1 MRMPRRMMLV
11 AASFVIAAAG
21 MAWAETKVEV
31 KKTHVCC
38 MDCEKAAGKILKE
51 SGVKGS
57 AEKGEGRIT
66 FSVGD
71 DKAAQKVLDAL
82 AAGGF
87 HGDTGNRD
95 LKIKDDSGV
104 KEGKVTSLTLQGAH
118 NCCKACNDAIK
129 AAVKK
134 VEGVE
139 SDDVKPKATSFTV
152 KGSFDGA
159 KLVKE
164 LNDAGFHVTLEKPK
178 GNDKDE
184 SKDKEKEKVKD
195 KEKNK

>member
-1 MRMPRRMMLV
+1 MKTLLRAMWAFNGCVLAL
-11 AASFVIAAAG
+11 AAIG
-21 MAWAETKVEV
+21 WADTKVEV

-38 MDCEKAAGKILKE
+38 PDCEKAVGKILKE

-66 FSVGD
+66 FSAGD

-118 NCCKACNDAIK
+118 NCCPQCNNAIK
-129 AAVKK
+129 EAIKK
-134 VEGVE
+134 VDGVE
-139 SDDVKPKATSFTV
+139 SNDVKPRAASFTV
-152 KGSFDGA
+152 KGNFDGA
-159 KLVKE
+159 KLVKA
-164 LNDAGFHVTLEKPK
+164 LNDAGFHATSEKPK
-178 GNDKDE
+178 GKDKDE
-184 SKDKEKEKVKD
+184 SKDKEKD
-195 KEKNK
+195 KEKEKDK